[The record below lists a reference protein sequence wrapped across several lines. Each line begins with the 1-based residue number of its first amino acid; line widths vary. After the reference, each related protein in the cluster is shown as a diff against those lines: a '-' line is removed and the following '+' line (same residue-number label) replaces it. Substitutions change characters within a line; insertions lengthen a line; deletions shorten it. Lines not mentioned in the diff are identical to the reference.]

1 MYRKASN
8 LVSMRRRFNK
18 DTKTNQNTG
27 GNPESKVYN
36 SILELVGKT
45 PLVKLSKVPKLYGVQ
60 CDIYAKCEYFNPSG
74 SVKDRIGLSMF
85 EDAKKK
91 GAVNDNTTFVEAS
104 SGNTGIGIAF
114 NAALSGNKCII
125 VTENK
130 NAGEKVDTLNLL
142 GAEVILTQSNKLEF
156 EIAQKLK
163 NDNPDTTV
171 ILSQFD
177 NEVNPKTHY
186 ETTAVEILAAL
197 EDVDVVVMGAGSGGT
212 MTGVAERLKN
222 KNPDCLVVAA
232 EPDGSVMFNTEGKAH
247 PFLVEGIGGVT
258 IPISLDTSVVDHY
271 EVVTDQEAFLMARE
285 LAKKEGLLCGGS
297 GGAAMCAAIKAIK
310 TLKIG
315 KGKRVVV
322 ILPDGIRNYMSKFVS
337 DQWMEAHH
345 FMEPP
350 QHTMKWW
357 NIPIGKLN
365 LSRKYPK
372 ANKSSTIRET
382 LEAMKTNG
390 VNIAVVVDD
399 LGNYVGAVSK
409 DYIRNIATN
418 PTKLPG
424 EDSEDFNFDD
434 PVSDHLNKNVYTLA
448 VNSKKGKSTL
458 GLLSRILDISP
469 FVIIGTDDDKDTF
482 TPLGVVTADDVLDFI
497 QEQN

>member
-1 MYRKASN
+1 
-8 LVSMRRRFNK
+8 
-18 DTKTNQNTG
+18 
-27 GNPESKVYN
+27 
-36 SILELVGKT
+36 
-45 PLVKLSKVPKLYGVQ
+45 
-60 CDIYAKCEYFNPSG
+60 
-74 SVKDRIGLSMF
+74 MF

-91 GAVNDNTTFVEAS
+91 GVVNDDTTFVEAS

-142 GAEVILTQSNKLEF
+142 GAEVILTQTNKLEF

-163 NDNPDTTV
+163 NDHPDTTV

-222 KNPDCLVVAA
+222 KNPKCLVVAA

-350 QHTMKWW
+350 QHTMK
-357 NIPIGKLN
+357 
-365 LSRKYPK
+365 
-372 ANKSSTIRET
+372 
-382 LEAMKTNG
+382 
-390 VNIAVVVDD
+390 
-399 LGNYVGAVSK
+399 NYVGAVSK

-434 PVSDHLNKNVYTLA
+434 PVTDHLNKNVYTLA
-448 VNSKKGKSTL
+448 VKSKKGKSTL

-469 FVIIGTDDDKDTF
+469 FVIIGTDDDKDKF